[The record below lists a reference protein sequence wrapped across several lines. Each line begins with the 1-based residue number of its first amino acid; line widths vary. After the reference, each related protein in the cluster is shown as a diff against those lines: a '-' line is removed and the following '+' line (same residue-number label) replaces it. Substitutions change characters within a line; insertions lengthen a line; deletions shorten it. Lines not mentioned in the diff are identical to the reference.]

1 MIAVL
6 QRVSQGNVFIDN
18 KIVGSINHGLVIFL
32 GVMNTDEKKDGDF
45 LADKIADFRIFND
58 KDHKM
63 NLSVKDA
70 GGSALVISQ
79 FTLCSNWRKGRRP
92 SFINAASPEKGEQL
106 YIDFMEKLTANG
118 LLVKSGKFGAMMKVN
133 LINDGP
139 VTISIDTKN
148 KE

>member
-6 QRVSQGNVFIDN
+6 QRVSRGIVSIDN

-106 YIDFMEKLTANG
+106 YIDFMKRLTANG
-118 LLVKSGKFGAMMKVN
+118 LLVKSGRFGAMMKVN

-139 VTISIDTKN
+139 VTFVLDSK
-148 KE
+148 KM

>member
-1 MIAVL
+1 
-6 QRVSQGNVFIDN
+6 
-18 KIVGSINHGLVIFL
+18 
-32 GVMNTDEKKDGDF
+32 MNTDEKKDGDF

-106 YIDFMEKLTANG
+106 YIDFMERLTTNG
-118 LLVKSGKFGAMMKVN
+118 LLVKSGRFGAMMRVN

-139 VTISIDTKN
+139 VTFMLDSK
-148 KE
+148 KM

>member
-6 QRVSQGNVFIDN
+6 QRVTRGRVTIKN
-18 KIVGSINHGLVIFL
+18 KVVGAINHGLVIFL

-63 NLSVKDA
+63 NLSVKEA

-92 SFINAASPEKGEQL
+92 SFISAASPEKGEKL
-106 YIDFMEKLTANG
+106 YIDFMERLTANG
-118 LLVKSGKFGAMMKVN
+118 LLVKSGRFGAMMKVN

-139 VTISIDTKN
+139 VTFVLDSK
-148 KE
+148 KM

>member
-1 MIAVL
+1 MIVVL
-6 QRVSQGNVFIDN
+6 QRVTRGRVSIEN
-18 KIVGSINHGLVIFL
+18 KVVGAINYGLVVFL
-32 GVMNTDEKKDGDF
+32 GVMNTDKKKDGDF

-106 YIDFMEKLTANG
+106 YIDFMERLTANG
-118 LLVKSGKFGAMMKVN
+118 LLVKSGRFGAIMEVN

-139 VTISIDTKN
+139 VTFVLDSK
-148 KE
+148 KV

>member
-6 QRVSQGNVFIDN
+6 QRVTRGRVTIKN
-18 KIVGSINHGLVIFL
+18 KVVGAINHGLVIFL

-106 YIDFMEKLTANG
+106 YIDFMKRLTANG
-118 LLVKSGKFGAMMKVN
+118 VLVKSGRFCAMMKVN

-139 VTISIDTKN
+139 VTFVLDSK
-148 KE
+148 KM

>member
-106 YIDFMEKLTANG
+106 YIDFMERLTANG
-118 LLVKSGKFGAMMKVN
+118 LLVKSGRFGAIMEVN

-139 VTISIDTKN
+139 VTFVLDSK
-148 KE
+148 KV

>member
-6 QRVSQGNVFIDN
+6 QRVSRGSVSIDN

-32 GVMNTDEKKDGDF
+32 GVINTDEKKDGDF

-70 GGSALVISQ
+70 GGSALVIS
-79 FTLCSNWRKGRRP
+79 
-92 SFINAASPEKGEQL
+92 
-106 YIDFMEKLTANG
+106 
-118 LLVKSGKFGAMMKVN
+118 
-133 LINDGP
+133 
-139 VTISIDTKN
+139 
-148 KE
+148 